1 MWEVML
7 FLFMRC
13 GGVHDIV
20 AVVAAEDKREGPGK
34 PKLELTSELKPG

>member
-7 FLFMRC
+7 FLLMRC
-13 GGVHDIV
+13 GGVHV